1 MFASLDVPLIWA
13 GLIAFAVVAYVV
25 LDGFD
30 LGIGILFAIEH
41 EDGDRDV
48 MVNSIAPVWD
58 GNETWLVLGGGGL
71 FAVFP
76 LAYATIMP
84 AMYPTIM
91 GMLLALIFRGVA
103 FEFRFRAATPAGRA
117 AWDYAF
123 FGGSTI
129 AALCQGLT
137 LGGLLQGIKVVNRAY
152 AGGWWDWLTPFT
164 VLCGLAVVVGY
175 ALLGA
180 SWLIW
185 RTEGGLHASLPPP
198 CRHARRRDAGADR
211 RRQPVDAAAE
221 PGFRGTLVRLAQH
234 LADQPGAGA
243 GGATGLAILARP
255 VGVVNR
261 QYAGGWWDWL
271 TPFTVLC
278 GVAVVVGYAL
288 LGACWL
294 IWRTEGGLHDRCRR
308 HAGTLGVAVL
318 ALIGVVSVWTPL
330 LNPVFAARWFGWPG
344 ILLTSPVPVLMLVL
358 VWLFWR
364 GLLGGHHL
372 TPFLC
377 VLGWFLLCF
386 AGLGISIYPNIVPPD
401 ISIWDAAAPLASQAF
416 LLAGAVVLVPIIL
429 IYTGYAYWVFRG
441 KVVPGTH
448 YH

>member
-13 GLIAFAVVAYVV
+13 GLIAVAVVAYVV

-30 LGIGILFAIEH
+30 LGVGILFAIEH

-137 LGGLLQGIKVVNRAY
+137 LGGLLQGIKVVNRQY

-164 VLCGLAVVVGY
+164 VLCGL
-175 ALLGA
+175 
-180 SWLIW
+180 
-185 RTEGGLHASLPPP
+185 
-198 CRHARRRDAGADR
+198 
-211 RRQPVDAAAE
+211 
-221 PGFRGTLVRLAQH
+221 
-234 LADQPGAGA
+234 
-243 GGATGLAILARP
+243 
-255 VGVVNR
+255 
-261 QYAGGWWDWL
+261 
-271 TPFTVLC
+271 
-278 GVAVVVGYAL
+278 AVVVGYAL

-318 ALIGVVSVWTPL
+318 ALIGVVSLWTPL

-344 ILLTSPVPVLMLVL
+344 ILLTSPVPVLMLL
-358 VWLFWR
+358 LAWLFWR

-372 TPFLC
+372 SPFLC

-386 AGLGISIYPNIVPPD
+386 AGLGISIYPNMVPPS
-401 ISIWDAAAPLASQAF
+401 ISIWDAAAPLASQKF

-441 KVVPGTH
+441 KVRPGTH